1 MDILDYK
8 IPKVEVRAYI
18 ALDNGLTFEQDEY
31 VIFLDQFSRYRKSEQ
46 SIYEFLNSKNGFI
59 PLKNCDAGEF
69 LIVNIND
76 VVYVKEKEKF
86 IGQYERK
93 IKLQMENNFLLEVD
107 HINPLPDSHSRVLD
121 YLNQETDFLLFY
133 HDDRKIFINKKKI
146 LRVKD
151 R

>member
-8 IPKVEVRAYI
+8 IPKVEVSAYI

-31 VIFLDQFSRYRKSEQ
+31 VIFLDQFSRYRKAEQ

-59 PLKNCDAGEF
+59 PLKNCVTGEF

-86 IGQYERK
+86 IAQYERK
-93 IKLQMENNFLLEVD
+93 IKLQLENNFLLEVD

-133 HDDRKIFINKKKI
+133 YDERKIFINKKKI